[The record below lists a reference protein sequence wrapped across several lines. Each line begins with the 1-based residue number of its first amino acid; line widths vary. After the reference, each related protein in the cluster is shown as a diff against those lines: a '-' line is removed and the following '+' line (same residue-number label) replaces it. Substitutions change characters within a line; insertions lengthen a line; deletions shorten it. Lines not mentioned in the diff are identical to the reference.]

1 MMTNKEILKY
11 VQRRGKKENYAVR
24 VWTRDEVEMAH
35 MELIAK
41 HMVYPQP
48 LSDEEKDEI
57 LKLFQAYGD
66 SDYSHEMTWRSLKQ
80 IIIDF
85 SEERDDY
92 EIGIGLR

>member
-1 MMTNKEILKY
+1 MMTNKEILKH
-11 VQRRGKKENYAVR
+11 VQRRGKRENYAVR

-41 HMVYPQP
+41 HVVYPQP
-48 LSDEEKDEI
+48 LSNGDKDEI

-85 SEERDDY
+85 SEERDDH

>member
-1 MMTNKEILKY
+1 MTNKEILKH
-11 VQRRGKKENYAVR
+11 VQRRGKRENYAVR

-41 HMVYPQP
+41 HVVYPQP
-48 LSDEEKDEI
+48 LSNGDKDEI
-57 LKLFQAYGD
+57 LKLIQAYGD
-66 SDYSHEMTWRSLKQ
+66 SDYSNEMTWRSLKQ

-85 SEERDDY
+85 SEERDDH